1 MGNFTKSYEITLK
14 HEGGYSFDP
23 DDAGGETYKGIS
35 RRFNPQW
42 SGWKIIDYSDKEN
55 LDNIE
60 DLQTQVFS
68 YYRIMYWDKFQGDL
82 IPDQD
87 IANELFDTSVN
98 MGVHRAVSFL
108 QKTLNSLNRNQRN
121 YSDIIEDGV
130 FGKNTLK
137 TLKKYLSIDKPL
149 ILLKIMN
156 VLQGM
161 HYISYMNKSP
171 VQEKYAR
178 GWFGRVSL

>member
-1 MGNFTKSYEITLK
+1 MANFIKSYEITCK

-68 YYRIMYWDKFQGDL
+68 YGD
-82 IPDQD
+82 Q
-87 IANELFDTSVN
+87 
-98 MGVHRAVSFL
+98 
-108 QKTLNSLNRNQRN
+108 
-121 YSDIIEDGV
+121 
-130 FGKNTLK
+130 
-137 TLKKYLSIDKPL
+137 
-149 ILLKIMN
+149 
-156 VLQGM
+156 
-161 HYISYMNKSP
+161 
-171 VQEKYAR
+171 
-178 GWFGRVSL
+178 